1 MYRATK
7 RDLKQVLQASDRGT
21 YTDTAIEPLQADEL
35 DTLDL
40 YHATSGGEAAV
51 AKVRREA
58 LSRARVPG

>member
-1 MYRATK
+1 
-7 RDLKQVLQASDRGT
+7 VLQASDRGT

-51 AKVRREA
+51 AKLRREA
-58 LSRARVPG
+58 RSRARVPG